1 MELNIEYLPVEAL
14 RPYDRNARKHAKKD
28 IDAIAASIK
37 EFGFDDPIGIWGDG
51 LIVEG
56 HGRLLAAKQMGMTS
70 VPCIRLDHLTDEQ
83 RRAYTLAHN
92 RTAELSGWDFDMQAA
107 ELGTIENIDMTLF
120 GFDPLEAEVH
130 EDDYNPQPP
139 EVPTAQLG
147 DIYQLGRH
155 RLMCG
160 DSTSIADV
168 AALMG
173 GVKADMLLTDPP
185 YNVNVNGQAG
195 SILNDNQADDD
206 FTVFLS
212 EAFNAAKLTMR
223 GGAAFHIWHA
233 SITAYSFFGALREC
247 GMPVRQVLIWVKNQS
262 TLGRQDFQW
271 QHESCLAGDVPPE
284 ETEDPEA
291 ALYGWTDGTHTWKK
305 RRKEKTIL
313 YFDKPQHSKE
323 HPTMKPVLLFDYEMQ
338 CNTAPGD
345 NVLDIFGGSGTT
357 IIAAEQNGRN
367 AFLMELDPKFVD
379 VIIDR
384 WEKFTGEKAVKL
396 N

>member
-1 MELNIEYLPVEAL
+1 
-14 RPYDRNARKHAKKD
+14 
-28 IDAIAASIK
+28 
-37 EFGFDDPIGIWGDG
+37 
-51 LIVEG
+51 
-56 HGRLLAAKQMGMTS
+56 
-70 VPCIRLDHLTDEQ
+70 
-83 RRAYTLAHN
+83 
-92 RTAELSGWDFDMQAA
+92 
-107 ELGTIENIDMTLF
+107 
-120 GFDPLEAEVH
+120 
-130 EDDYNPQPP
+130 
-139 EVPTAQLG
+139 
-147 DIYQLGRH
+147 
-155 RLMCG
+155 
-160 DSTSIADV
+160 
-168 AALMG
+168 
-173 GVKADMLLTDPP
+173 
-185 YNVNVNGQAG
+185 
-195 SILNDNQADDD
+195 
-206 FTVFLS
+206 
-212 EAFNAAKLTMR
+212 
-223 GGAAFHIWHA
+223 
-233 SITAYSFFGALREC
+233 
-247 GMPVRQVLIWVKNQS
+247 MPVRQVLIWVKNQS

-271 QHESCLAGDVPPE
+271 QHEPCLAGDIPPE

-313 YFDKPQHSKE
+313 YFDKPLHSKE